1 MNKEDILFNGRL
13 YTVYNP
19 GEILRSSNGKVID
32 QLRDG
37 STIIQTRNIFQYIR
51 KNYDLSPEEYTVLV
65 MFRGNWN
72 LIPKCECGCGSPVK
86 IRGIGY
92 FSKCVSQS
100 HANRV
105 TSLRKSE
112 LGTNPF
118 SGERG
123 SILSHSVNMNRVK
136 NGTHHFQGKTGSER
150 AKKKNSE
157 LSKKGLHSWQ
167 KLESKLKATRNR
179 FRNSGNKDD
188 ICELYVASISGR
200 DDIFKLGISVNS
212 NGRLVLS
219 QSNFSKMEY
228 TDIKVLISSD
238 RYTISDIEYDTK
250 LKFNKSSV
258 IGTETFPIEMKDEIV
273 NYIKNLYNSYL

>member
-1 MNKEDILFNGRL
+1 MNKEDILFNERL

-37 STIIQTRNIFQYIR
+37 STIIQIRNIFQYIR